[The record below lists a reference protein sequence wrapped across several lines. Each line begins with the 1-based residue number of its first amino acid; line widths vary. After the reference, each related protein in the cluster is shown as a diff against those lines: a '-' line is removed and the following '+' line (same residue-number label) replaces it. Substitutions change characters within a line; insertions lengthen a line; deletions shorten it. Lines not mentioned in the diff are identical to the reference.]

1 MHALG
6 DGAQTARAVINGIH
20 RRNDGEKDLR
30 RANVTGRFFAPDVL
44 LARLQGQTISRPTFG
59 IVRNAD
65 RENGHMPLVLFSLRT
80 LCSVWC
86 SEAACW
92 AKPLSV
98 TASDIRSNIY
108 LQCCSRSKLLS
119 L

>member
-44 LARLQGQTISRPTFG
+44 LARLQGQTIRGPTFG
-59 IVRNAD
+59 IARNAD
-65 RENGHMPLVLFSLRT
+65 QATRHVPLVLVARRKI
-80 LCSVWC
+80 CSVRPPKAEWN
-86 SEAACW
+86 
-92 AKPLSV
+92 AKPLGV
-98 TASDIRSNIY
+98 TDGDVGSKF
-108 LQCCSRSKLLS
+108 SRRFY
-119 L
+119 